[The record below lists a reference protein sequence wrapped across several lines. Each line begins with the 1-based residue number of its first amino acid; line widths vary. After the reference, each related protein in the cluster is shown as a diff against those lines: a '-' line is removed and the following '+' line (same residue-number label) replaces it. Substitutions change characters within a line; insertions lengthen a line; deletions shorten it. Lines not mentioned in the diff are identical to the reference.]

1 MSLVQQLGSSQAQQ
15 TGPLPSKSFLQ
26 GSSLPSAV
34 PIYCTAPAI
43 CARGST
49 SRWVCV
55 SHGSYVTLTR
65 VVIGVARRGAQRL
78 GRNEAAADCTGKQTK
93 RGAVGVRRRWGW
105 DGGEMELQPLWD
117 ACSLVWGK
125 KEKSSVLLIPNQ
137 HNVSRGD
144 GKRSPSVALL
154 GPRLM
159 CRHLRGFQWS
169 PTLGRVSW
177 ADRGMEGQGDG
188 AAGTVM
194 SCLIFKPLCSR
205 HRGAASNSSPFY
217 FN

>member
-1 MSLVQQLGSSQAQQ
+1 MSLVQQLG
-15 TGPLPSKSFLQ
+15 SKSFLQ
-26 GSSLPSAV
+26 GSSLRSAV
-34 PIYCTAPAI
+34 PIYCTAPAT

-65 VVIGVARRGAQRL
+65 VVIGVARHGAQRL

-93 RGAVGVRRRWGW
+93 RGVVGVRRRWGW
-105 DGGEMELQPLWD
+105 DGGEMELEPLWD
-117 ACSLVWGK
+117 ACSLVWK
-125 KEKSSVLLIPNQ
+125 KKKKKVLIPNQ

-144 GKRSPSVALL
+144 GKRSPLVALL

-177 ADRGMEGQGDG
+177 ADRGIEGTR
-188 AAGTVM
+188 GTGRRGR
-194 SCLIFKPLCSR
+194 LC
-205 HRGAASNSSPFY
+205 HA
-217 FN
+217 

>member
-34 PIYCTAPAI
+34 PIYCTAPAT
-43 CARGST
+43 CAWGST

-65 VVIGVARRGAQRL
+65 VVIGVARRCAQRL

-117 ACSLVWGK
+117 ACSLVWRK
-125 KEKSSVLLIPNQ
+125 KRKKFCASHTKSAQCQQRRRKEKP
-137 HNVSRGD
+137 
-144 GKRSPSVALL
+144 
-154 GPRLM
+154 
-159 CRHLRGFQWS
+159 
-169 PTLGRVSW
+169 LGRPPW
-177 ADRGMEGQGDG
+177 ATSD
-188 AAGTVM
+188 V
-194 SCLIFKPLCSR
+194 
-205 HRGAASNSSPFY
+205 
-217 FN
+217 

>member
-1 MSLVQQLGSSQAQQ
+1 MCSGLHVPLGLREPWKLCDADE
-15 TGPLPSKSFLQ
+15 G
-26 GSSLPSAV
+26 
-34 PIYCTAPAI
+34 CHR
-43 CARGST
+43 RGA
-49 SRWVCV
+49 
-55 SHGSYVTLTR
+55 
-65 VVIGVARRGAQRL
+65 ARRGAQRL

-117 ACSLVWGK
+117 ACSLVWEK
-125 KEKSSVLLIPNQ
+125 KEKSSALLIPNQ

-177 ADRGMEGQGDG
+177 ADRGMEGQGERGGGDG
-188 AAGTVM
+188 CVMLDLQTTVFATSWCSVQQQPILIQL
-194 SCLIFKPLCSR
+194 SC
-205 HRGAASNSSPFY
+205 SSYCMF
-217 FN
+217 